1 MSRRPIG
8 VLVAV
13 LTLASAAGCAVWGT
27 EGGPGGAGAAL
38 PTATASVAP
47 SPAVAVKG
55 SDGVQR
61 IEVAIGDDLRLHPD
75 VVRATTGTI
84 EITFRNTGVTPHDI
98 SVDTV
103 PGVDGGNVNGGQT
116 KTVTV
121 TVTQPGTYPM
131 PCAYHVTSGMQGTL
145 EVATPS

>member
-1 MSRRPIG
+1 MTRRPMS
-8 VLVAV
+8 VFVAA
-13 LTLASAAGCAVWGT
+13 LALASMTGCAVWGT
-27 EGGPGGAGAAL
+27 EGGPGGAGAAT
-38 PTATASVAP
+38 PTATATVAP
-47 SPAVAVKG
+47 SPAVDTKG

-61 IEVAIGDDLRLHPD
+61 VEVAIGDDLRLHPD

-103 PGVDGGNVNGGQT
+103 PEVDGGNVNGGQT
-116 KTVTV
+116 RTITV

-145 EVATPS
+145 EVSAAN